1 MEKFQLRMRSNNW
14 ISYTQ
19 THQLWICN
27 FTFEKLFN
35 QCLFVDG
42 PKWTNTHECNDGCT
56 KHDTFFFHCVLCSPS
71 NLLFIV
77 QDSKL
82 VPTLP
87 KLRFIQLNGLQMGN
101 GMVHSRKFS
110 SVQFSS
116 VQFTRAYWWG
126 YYAKDKWFL
135 PLFPFSVLG
144 YYLPSFGYYL
154 LT

>member
-1 MEKFQLRMRSNNW
+1 
-14 ISYTQ
+14 
-19 THQLWICN
+19 
-27 FTFEKLFN
+27 
-35 QCLFVDG
+35 VDG

-116 VQFTRAYWWG
+116 HKLIDGAIMQRISG
-126 YYAKDKWFL
+126 SS
-135 PLFPFSVLG
+135 PSSPFQCLVITYLVLATT
-144 YYLPSFGYYL
+144 YLPSLEKDDSHQHSTIQIFL
-154 LT
+154 AL